1 MRLDVAD
8 RFLRGHL
15 IAALFLWVYAHV
27 HPLEDESH
35 QVIDLL
41 YSLVYRVLLNM
52 LHGVV
57 FFVVDLYFARIFSL
71 GGAHTGLFFS
81 FYLWLWFW
89 GWGPSTKARSSRFI
103 CRWVLILKS
112 LCYRLTVGR
121 TVNPRCFLNSEV
133 LFEKAIRSSSF
144 NSGTNNL
151 LVNQR

>member
-1 MRLDVAD
+1 MRLYVAY

-15 IAALFLWVYAHV
+15 IAALFLWVHAHV

-41 YSLVYRVLLNM
+41 NSLVYRVLLYM

-81 FYLWLWFW
+81 FNLLLRLR
-89 GWGPSTKARSSRFI
+89 GRGPSTKARSSRFI
-103 CRWVLILKS
+103 GRWILILKS
-112 LCYRLTVGR
+112 LRNRLTVGG

-133 LFEKAIRSSSF
+133 LFEKAI
-144 NSGTNNL
+144 
-151 LVNQR
+151 